1 MERWNGLSRRC
12 LRVGKAGDAAWAEQE
27 NQGAW
32 ERVVVVFTGTYERTV
47 DGKHR
52 LGIPSDLRALLAGS
66 AQDDARPVLYVTLG
80 EGQALYLYTE
90 SGYEQRAQELLNTQ
104 ADDQLLDFERLF
116 FSTSSRVEMDKQ
128 GRVLLPELL
137 LKWAKI
143 GTDVVLLG
151 ANDHMEL
158 RDRDTW
164 YAYLEQRLSEQHNQ
178 LVNPRR
184 VLGLGPAPLRPD

>member
-1 MERWNGLSRRC
+1 M
-12 LRVGKAGDAAWAEQE
+12 
-27 NQGAW
+27 
-32 ERVVVVFTGTYERTV
+32 VVFTGTYERTV

-164 YAYLEQRLSEQHNQ
+164 YTYLEQRLSEQHNQ